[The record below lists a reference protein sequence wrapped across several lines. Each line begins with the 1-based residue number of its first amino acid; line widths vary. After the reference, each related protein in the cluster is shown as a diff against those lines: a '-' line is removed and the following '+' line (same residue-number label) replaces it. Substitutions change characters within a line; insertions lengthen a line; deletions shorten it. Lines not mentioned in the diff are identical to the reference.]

1 MNINKYYVWVINHMT
16 TKIIAGAH
24 FWIRQMFEVENNKI
38 RFAHKKLKGQHLH
51 RIFLFYLFSLIL

>member
-24 FWIRQMFEVENNKI
+24 VWIRQMFENNKI
-38 RFAHKKLKGQHLH
+38 CFA
-51 RIFLFYLFSLIL
+51 Y